1 VDRNAHRPEPFPN
14 SMSASPAPGSVTMW
28 IRKLSEEV
36 EAPSAEQVFAPPPP
50 TATPAPSPLSGPG
63 EYTRIVTRDLGK
75 AATDIP
81 APPVSA
87 APKAQAPAIEPPKVA
102 APTVAPPALA
112 APAVPAKQTKL
123 QEMLPIL
130 LVINAFLLVV
140 LILVVIFALMR
151 K

>member
-1 VDRNAHRPEPFPN
+1 
-14 SMSASPAPGSVTMW
+14 MW

-36 EAPSAEQVFAPPPP
+36 EAPSAEQVFAPPPL
-50 TATPAPSPLSGPG
+50 TATPAPSTLSGPG

-81 APPVSA
+81 AAPVSA

-102 APTVAPPALA
+102 APKVAPPALA